1 MIICRSPYRVSFF
14 GGGTDYEKW
23 FKKNS
28 GAFLSSAI
36 NYYCYSIINLRDVSA
51 KPNYRVIWRI
61 IENVSKLEKIE
72 QPIVREALKLIK
84 PKYTS
89 GEYIY
94 LGDLPSRSGIGS
106 SSAYAVSVIHSL
118 LTSKNIQASKYEIA
132 DLAYKLEFEC
142 LRENIGIQD
151 SIAASFGGLNFV
163 KIKKN
168 GKYVVSPLMLDE
180 SQKQKFYDRILLV
193 FSDEQRTASSM
204 AKKTIIAMKS
214 KEKAFFEFEKMA
226 IEAKDLIL
234 KSNFDLF
241 GEMLREAWEIKS
253 SLTKNMTTKRV
264 DEIIETAKK
273 SGVLGYKLLGAGGG
287 GFIML
292 FFKEGMK
299 KKFYLKNKDIFFIIE
314 PKIDEKGSVIVEN
327 KKNVWTGEK

>member
-1 MIICRSPYRVSFF
+1 
-14 GGGTDYEKW
+14 
-23 FKKNS
+23 
-28 GAFLSSAI
+28 
-36 NYYCYSIINLRDVSA
+36 
-51 KPNYRVIWRI
+51 
-61 IENVSKLEKIE
+61 
-72 QPIVREALKLIK
+72 
-84 PKYTS
+84 
-89 GEYIY
+89 
-94 LGDLPSRSGIGS
+94 
-106 SSAYAVSVIHSL
+106 
-118 LTSKNIQASKYEIA
+118 
-132 DLAYKLEFEC
+132 
-142 LRENIGIQD
+142 
-151 SIAASFGGLNFV
+151 
-163 KIKKN
+163 
-168 GKYVVSPLMLDE
+168 MLDE

-264 DEIIETAKK
+264 DEILETAKK
-273 SGVLGYKLLGAGGG
+273 SGALGYKLLGAGGG

-299 KKFYLKNKDIFFIIE
+299 KILFENKDIFFIIE